1 MQFKICIQKE
11 NPTGKRS
18 WKKSKQIFDIRH
30 HQIYDIAKVKRHG
43 NILDISLNSKPISL
57 HIGMIQ
63 ILFSELP
70 IVEVVVKNVCWGLVG
85 CACLA
90 TIILW

>member
-1 MQFKICIQKE
+1 ME
-11 NPTGKRS
+11 RS
-18 WKKSKQIFDIRH
+18 KVMAHFRHFSKLKTNLF
-30 HQIYDIAKVKRHG
+30 
-43 NILDISLNSKPISL
+43 
-57 HIGMIQ
+57 IGMIQ

-90 TIILW
+90 TIIL